1 MPIKLR
7 HLIFI
12 NKIYYVVNSDRLGI
26 SDQNVMF
33 KGPGSITYLYT
44 GKLNK
49 MIAPNVFGMFLP
61 ALKIQQHRIQMV
73 SKLKNTIN
81 GIWNPCKQW
90 HQHHDGSLLLN
101 FTTLQVSNS
110 QEADHHLHEN

>member
-73 SKLKNTIN
+73 SKLKNTSN
-81 GIWNPCKQW
+81 GIWNPCTMMV
-90 HQHHDGSLLLN
+90 HYFS
-101 FTTLQVSNS
+101 TLQVSNS